1 MSAPGIRQSSAIGAA
16 LLVTG
21 STYISFM
28 LGLLASAL
36 AARALGP
43 HDFGRYAYV
52 VWLSGVLVVVANNG
66 LTTTAIRFISEL
78 RGAGRGS
85 DVDAIHGWLWKR
97 QVACSV
103 GTIVLLTACLSLL
116 KPSDWTESLAI
127 FGIVVAVSV
136 FAKSMYLFDVSAAK
150 GHRQFGVEATS
161 SVALSVLN
169 ALAVLALFLLH
180 LGLLSYLAVF
190 AAVSVGYAVAGRILL
205 SRRGIVSTAGPIGDE
220 LRQRVGQHL
229 FWTVVLCLIAA
240 FGSRAT
246 ETYLLN
252 RLWTAADVGFF
263 AIAVAICRGGA
274 EILSSGLTSVLM
286 PLMAQ
291 GYGEQGLDRVKSIL
305 AASVRYFT
313 FAGLVLA
320 GVGTLWAESLVTLIY
335 GDQYAAAVPVFQ
347 VMVIATG
354 LTLSQ
359 GAFGAVLSTT
369 DNQRLRAAAAAIL
382 VTLAAGLALLLV
394 PPYGLRGAT
403 ASVALGAVITLA
415 VVALMVTRTVGA
427 TLPWRELS
435 RLLAAAAA
443 AFAVVALCAYVLP
456 HPLVRFVLGVAY
468 VWLLTM
474 ASVRFGAWTSED
486 FRMMSEFA
494 NRKPRQLGWLA
505 RWIERSQRGGE
516 QV

>member
-1 MSAPGIRQSSAIGAA
+1 MTASGTRQSSAIGAA

-21 STYISFM
+21 STYIAFM

-78 RGAGRGS
+78 RGAGRS
-85 DVDAIHGWLWKR
+85 DDVSAIHGWLWRR
-97 QVACSV
+97 QAACSA
-103 GTIVLLTACLSLL
+103 GTIVLLTACLSFL

-127 FGIVVAVSV
+127 FAIVVAVSV

-161 SVALSVLN
+161 SVLLSVLN
-169 ALAVLALFLLH
+169 TLAVLALFLLH

-190 AAVSVGYAVAGRILL
+190 AAISVGYAIAGRVLL
-205 SRRGIVSTAGPIGDE
+205 RKRGIASSTGPIDAE

-240 FGSRAT
+240 FGNRAA

-252 RLWTAADVGFF
+252 RLWSAADVGFF

-291 GYGEQGLDRVKSIL
+291 GYGEAGVDRVKSIL
-305 AASVRYFT
+305 AASVRYFS
-313 FAGLVLA
+313 FAGLILA
-320 GVGTLWAESLVTLIY
+320 GVGTLWADSLVTLIY
-335 GDQYAAAVPVFQ
+335 GNQYAAAVPVFQ

-369 DNQRLRAAAAAIL
+369 DNQRLRAAAAGIL
-382 VTLAAGLALLLV
+382 VTLAAALALLLV
-394 PPYGLRGAT
+394 PAYGLRGAT

-415 VVALMVTRTVGA
+415 VVAVMVTRTVGA
-427 TLPWRELS
+427 TLPWRELG
-435 RLLAAAAA
+435 RLLAAAAVA
-443 AFAVVALCAYVLP
+443 AVVAGSGAYVVP
-456 HPLVRFVLGVAY
+456 HPLAHFAFGVGYVL
-468 VWLLTM
+468 LLM
-474 ASVRFGAWTSED
+474 AASVRFGAWTADD
-486 FRMMSEFA
+486 FRMMLEFA
-494 NRKPRQLGWLA
+494 RRRPRQLGWMA
-505 RWIERSQRGGE
+505 RWIERSGRSGN